1 MWKSKLPE
9 QCRYRRRVNPQT
21 HSSLS
26 LLAIKQRA
34 WSVQISS
41 APGFHAEFI
50 TRLAIKLQSSDP
62 RSILLLLQNCQE
74 FINLDT
80 KSKVAHW
87 FQLFKE
93 YSFFGQGNSQWPCAS
108 IKWFEMAR
116 AYSISLVLLWISS
129 QRDIY
134 GLASWNKTILSQHFW
149 QLSFSICYCY
159 GCWTSE
165 WHIETIWLHTA
176 TIVALHHLQH
186 LDSSP
191 AGLNSCQ
198 QTVGETWTSPC
209 APYLVVYCPPS
220 CRKVT
225 GCLRRTIL
233 VS

>member
-1 MWKSKLPE
+1 MVSAIQRVFILRTREFTMALRIDQMVRNGSCLLNKLGVTLDIVTTGHL
-9 QCRYRRRVNPQT
+9 RF
-21 HSSLS
+21 S
-26 LLAIKQRA
+26 LLEQDYLIAIQ
-34 WSVQISS
+34 
-41 APGFHAEFI
+41 
-50 TRLAIKLQSSDP
+50 
-62 RSILLLLQNCQE
+62 
-74 FINLDT
+74 
-80 KSKVAHW
+80 
-87 FQLFKE
+87 
-93 YSFFGQGNSQWPCAS
+93 
-108 IKWFEMAR
+108 
-116 AYSISLVLLWISS
+116 
-129 QRDIY
+129 
-134 GLASWNKTILSQHFW
+134 LSQHFW

>member
-134 GLASWNKTILSQHFW
+134 GLASWNKTILSQ
-149 QLSFSICYCY
+149 YNY
-159 GCWTSE
+159 RNTSGNF
-165 WHIETIWLHTA
+165 HSQFVIA
-176 TIVALHHLQH
+176 M
-186 LDSSP
+186 D
-191 AGLNSCQ
+191 AGLRSGTLKQSGSILPQSLLSITYN
-198 QTVGETWTSPC
+198 TLT
-209 APYLVVYCPPS
+209 
-220 CRKVT
+220 
-225 GCLRRTIL
+225 RRLL
-233 VS
+233 VSIAVSKP